1 MRSSVSDAD
10 EAFPRAVRLE
20 LSLDWLLLDLV
31 EDPDLLLAVVILVL
45 SFEAPDLVDER
56 VVLPVGVLGSAATAL
71 SLPDLP
77 EPLAFLPWEEACFL
91 LGRSSLPLGVELRF
105 LGLVRLLEPPLDL
118 VEEAILP
125 VEDVFRDTAHD
136 IRV

>member
-1 MRSSVSDAD
+1 M
-10 EAFPRAVRLE
+10 
-20 LSLDWLLLDLV
+20 
-31 EDPDLLLAVVILVL
+31 VILVL

-105 LGLVRLLEPPLDL
+105 WGLVRLLEPPLDL
-118 VEEAILP
+118 VEEAVLP

-136 IRV
+136 IRVQARDVISIVDLTRPRKSNLESNVTSVEQARPCRRW